1 MEYDPKDNDV
11 IHLLKKLKDSNGSY
25 PQEMLASR
33 RKGYLKQVAEISAG
47 AGLAMG
53 LKNLA
58 KSGGKTASMSSATG
72 TVVEALLVVALLAEA
87 GAVTYFYRDKI
98 AQYYRS
104 ITDTNSSY
112 VEEISN
118 PPVLSSPTPEIEG
131 TPSPMMTETGTL
143 TPVVTPSLSV
153 TPSLEMASDPTDQNV
168 TSNSVDAGSQS
179 GSNEVHVASTQ
190 APNVSDTNNG
200 GNNGNHYGQTPLPE
214 RTKENGNNPQRN
226 H

>member
-131 TPSPMMTETGTL
+131 TPSPMMTPRTGARTR
-143 TPVVTPSLSV
+143 
-153 TPSLEMASDPTDQNV
+153 SD
-168 TSNSVDAGSQS
+168 A
-179 GSNEVHVASTQ
+179 
-190 APNVSDTNNG
+190 
-200 GNNGNHYGQTPLPE
+200 
-214 RTKENGNNPQRN
+214 
-226 H
+226 